1 MAGDFVKYM
10 KPQQNKLILSITGL
24 IVLGTMLGVWLQRP
38 MPLPDFEYTEVELK
52 KQAFFN
58 YLSPVIENINEEIR
72 AERAWLLALVQS
84 ETINSLAP
92 LQAGQ
97 LYVLANNYD
106 LEPQEADSHQ
116 SLIEQ
121 LLLRIDVIPK
131 SLALVQAAKESG
143 WGSSRFARNGYNLFG
158 QQCFDEGCGFTPAD
172 RKAGRSHEVAEFD
185 SIESAVRAYMHN
197 LNTHY
202 RYQDFR
208 RLRAQ
213 LRKQEEALTGV
224 KLAQGLSAYSERGKA
239 YIKEIIAL
247 IRHNELE

>member
-1 MAGDFVKYM
+1 M
-10 KPQQNKLILSITGL
+10 KQQQNKLILSTAAL
-24 IVLGTMLGVWLQRP
+24 VVLGSIIGVWMQRP
-38 MPLPDFEYTEVELK
+38 MPLPDFQHPEVDIK
-52 KQAFFN
+52 KQAFFE
-58 YLSPVIENINEEIR
+58 YLGPVIENINTEIR
-72 AERAWLLALVQS
+72 AERTWLLDLAQTA
-84 ETINSLAP
+84 ETNSLAL
-92 LQAGQ
+92 LQTDQ
-97 LYVLANNYD
+97 LYSMATDYD
-106 LEPQEADSHQ
+106 LDPHEVDSHE
-116 SLIEQ
+116 SLIEE
-121 LLLRIDVIPK
+121 LLIRIDVIPK

-158 QQCFDEGCGFTPAD
+158 QHCFDEGCGFTPAD

-185 SIESAVRAYMHN
+185 SVESAVRAYMHN

-202 RYQDFR
+202 RYQHFR
-208 RLRAQ
+208 ELRAQ